1 VLFVR
6 IAAVALGFPL
16 LSFSFGWAVLGRV
29 RGLDPAERFTAAWGA
44 GYAFLAAAQF
54 LAFVVHAPQPWFHLG
69 VVALMLAVA
78 VLGRRPAT
86 DAAPSAGLWP
96 LAGVCALA
104 YLHVLCVQ
112 ALLPQ
117 YVGSDW
123 WGDWRMHYDEALV
136 FAGRL
141 SVETQWQGAGTYTLA
156 SRTPLFNLAA
166 AFALSGAGDDFPVFQ
181 VAASALSGCFLP
193 AVYLVLRDLFGER
206 AGRLG
211 LLLGA
216 LNLWLLHNAWF
227 TWSKMLA
234 AYFLVLGL
242 YFCLRWLRDRQTD
255 PSAAW
260 RWFFL
265 CWVSGLLGFLTH
277 QVAAVYL
284 GILVLHAAVLVV
296 SRRAPWPGLRRL
308 ALLPAAAL
316 LLVGPWYA
324 WLVGQFGLDKVL
336 HSTPVTQMEKESM
349 PALAYLESVASNLYA
364 SVVPL
369 GLYETLSEGPATWG
383 ALYRGVTAFYF
394 SLLPGALTL
403 SLTLFLLAALIR
415 NLCRPGRAALLA
427 GLRRPGWSATWAFAL
442 LGAVGAAALHPKTY
456 THGIAHAALFPSVVV
471 LAALAW
477 GRLSQGSRPWAA
489 LVCAGMVAEFAA
501 MFWSH
506 VWLTG
511 QPLLLD
517 PKNINVWEKSA
528 YQLVFLADHLAGV
541 RPAVIAATVAVQL
554 GLVVLLC
561 RWLVGM
567 DRPVPGKAEPLQN
580 SAGRV

>member
-1 VLFVR
+1 MLSVR
-6 IAAVALGFPL
+6 IAAVAVGFPL
-16 LSFSFGWAVLGRV
+16 VSFSFGWAVLGRV
-29 RGLDPAERFTAAWGA
+29 RGLDAAERFAAAWGA
-44 GYAFLAAAQF
+44 GFAVLAAAQF
-54 LAFVVHAPQPWFHLG
+54 LAFVVHAPQPWFQLG

-78 VLGRRPAT
+78 ALGLRRG
-86 DAAPSAGLWP
+86 AAAVPWA
-96 LAGVCALA
+96 LAGACALA
-104 YLHVLCVQ
+104 YLHLLCIQ

-123 WGDWRMHYDEALV
+123 WGDWRMHYEEALV

-141 SVETQWQGAGTYTLA
+141 GVQTQWEGAGTYTLA

-181 VAASALSGCFLP
+181 AAATALSWCFLP
-193 AVYLVLRDLFGER
+193 AVFLVLRDLFGER
-206 AGRLG
+206 AARLG

-227 TWSKMLA
+227 TWPKMLA

-242 YFCLRWLRDRQTD
+242 HFYLRWLGDRGTD
-255 PSAAW
+255 PAAG

-284 GILVLHAAVLVV
+284 LVLVLHAAVLVAF
-296 SRRAPWPGLRRL
+296 RRAPRPWLREL
-308 ALLPAAAL
+308 ALLAATAL
-316 LLVGPWYA
+316 VLVGPWYA
-324 WLVGQFGLDKVL
+324 WLVGQYGLHNVL
-336 HSTPVTQMEKESM
+336 HSTPVTQMEKEPM
-349 PALAYLESVASNLYA
+349 PPLVYVGSVAYNLYA

-369 GLYETLSEGPATWG
+369 GLYETLSKPPHAW
-383 ALYRGVTAFYF
+383 ADLYRGVTALYF
-394 SLLPGALTL
+394 SLLSGALTL
-403 SLTLFLLAALIR
+403 SLTLFLLAVLAR
-415 NLCRPGRAALLA
+415 NVWGQDRGAMLA
-427 GLRRPGWSATWAFAL
+427 GLRRPEWSATWAFAL

-477 GRLSQGSRPWAA
+477 GRLSRAARPWAA
-489 LVCAGMVAEFAA
+489 VVCAGMVLEFAA

-506 VWLTG
+506 VWLTA

-517 PKNINVWEKSA
+517 PQNLNVWEKSEHH
-528 YQLVFLADHLAGV
+528 LVFLADWLAGV
-541 RPAVIAATVAVQL
+541 RPAVIAGTVAVQ
-554 GLVVLLC
+554 GALLILLA
-561 RWLVGM
+561 RRVAAA
-567 DRPVPGKAEPLQN
+567 DRPGARKAEPLQN
-580 SAGRV
+580 AAGRV